1 MESVCKADDVLDNLP
16 TRYQA
21 QVGEYLGGKRRGF
34 DVDVSALSGTD
45 FQKAVWREM
54 TKIPYGQTRS
64 YKQLA
69 EAIGK
74 PKAYRAVANAC
85 GKNPLPI
92 VIPCHRVV
100 ASHGI
105 GGFSLGL
112 KLKRQLLKIE
122 NIKL

>member
-1 MESVCKADDVLDNLP
+1 MDDVLDSLP
-16 TRYQA
+16 MRYQA
-21 QVGEYLGGKRRGF
+21 QAREYLSGKRREF
-34 DVDVSALSGTD
+34 DVDVSALQGTD

-92 VIPCHRVV
+92 IVPCHRTV
-100 ASHGI
+100 ASNGI

-112 KLKRQLLKIE
+112 DLKRQLLKIE
-122 NIKL
+122 GIYL